1 MTTET
6 TPAMPHASAS
16 DRAAGPSPVLVDP
29 PRFVTSSD
37 GHELQLRAI
46 RPAEAGEGEVIL
58 CVHGLFSDSRSFLGG
73 GDQGPARFL
82 AERGHTV
89 YLGELRGH
97 GRSKGPAPRGGGWGF
112 DAYARAD
119 IPALIRAVHLQE
131 GRPIYLFCHSMAGYA
146 ALVGLAL
153 DADLQGQVAGV
164 VLLSSAVN
172 DYSDGGLK
180 KVAMIRLGAALG
192 RLLGRFPAK
201 ALKMGP
207 SDEPGRLMRTF
218 AAWARDRSFRSDDGA
233 IDYWQA
239 LAEVRLPVFAG
250 IGEADVFHASPA
262 RGKRLV
268 DHLGGDDK
276 TFLVLGRSSGL
287 SRDFGHV
294 DVLRGKAAE
303 AEVLP
308 QIDAWIR
315 DVAGR

>member
-1 MTTET
+1 MTTEST
-6 TPAMPHASAS
+6 TPPHASSS
-16 DRAAGPSPVLVDP
+16 DRAAGSPVVVDP
-29 PRFVTSSD
+29 PRFVASTD

-46 RPAEAGEGEVIL
+46 RPAEAGEGEAIL

-97 GRSKGPAPRGGGWGF
+97 GRSRGPAPRGGGWGF

-119 IPALIRAVHLQE
+119 IPALIRAVHLEE

-146 ALVGLAL
+146 ALAGLAL
-153 DADLQGQVAGV
+153 DPELQGMVAGV
-164 VLLSSAVN
+164 ALLSSAVN

-180 KVAMIRLGAALG
+180 KVAMIKLGAVLG
-192 RLLGRFPAK
+192 AVLGRFPAK

-207 SDEPGRLMRTF
+207 SDEPGRLMQQF
-218 AAWARDRSFRSDDGA
+218 AEWARDRSFRSEDGSV
-233 IDYWQA
+233 DYWEA
-239 LAEVRLPVFAG
+239 LAEVRVPVFAG
-250 IGEADVFHASPA
+250 IGEADLFHASPA

-268 DHLGGDDK
+268 ERLGGENK
-276 TFLVLGRSSGL
+276 TFVVLGRSSGL

-294 DVLRGKAAE
+294 DVLRGRSAE

-308 QIDAWIR
+308 QIDAWIHG
-315 DVAGR
+315 VAGR